1 MTLQS
6 KEICQTQSH
15 RDLVVY
21 SNMPLRQQ
29 LAVSFTKKYRQL
41 DFWLHCLLFGLLG
54 LGLWPLTMWFAQTA
68 HDQSR
73 ILHALIVLVMASV
86 MLVRFGGVTVTRPL
100 ELNASARRALFA
112 AYGILLLTY
121 LAPFV
126 TQSDLAGLLVIPAY
140 CCALAAAVRFTFGEG
155 TRQLT
160 RTGAGTLCAFLL
172 LSTFM
177 SPLDWPLR
185 SMAGKWSAY
194 VLELIGQSAELGL
207 FGQASEPPMLV
218 LVVNEQPFNVAS
230 ECNGFGVIITSLLL
244 ALLLAIHRRLNI
256 FDLGLNL
263 LAGAII
269 GFMFNI
275 VRIVIIVLLAP
286 SMMERYHLMHEI
298 VGGFTYWACL
308 ISVWIALNGPT
319 KPEQALAK

>member
-1 MTLQS
+1 
-6 KEICQTQSH
+6 
-15 RDLVVY
+15 
-21 SNMPLRQQ
+21 MPIRRQI
-29 LAVSFTKKYRQL
+29 AVSFTEKSRQI
-41 DFWLHCLLFGLLG
+41 DFWLHCVLFGLLG
-54 LGLWPLTMWFAQTA
+54 LALWPLTVWFAQTA
-68 HDQSR
+68 HEQSR
-73 ILHALIVLVMASV
+73 ILHALIVLAMASL
-86 MLVRFGGVTVTRPL
+86 MLVRFGGVTITRPL

-126 TQSDLAGLLVIPAY
+126 THSNLTGLLVIPAY
-140 CCALAAAVRFTFGEG
+140 CCALMAAVRFTFGEG

-160 RTGAGTLCAFLL
+160 RTVAGTLCAFLL

-177 SPLDWPLR
+177 APLDWPLR
-185 SMAGKWSAY
+185 SMAGEWSAY
-194 VLELIGQSAELGL
+194 VLELIGQSTELGL
-207 FGQASEPPMLV
+207 FGQAGEPPMLV
-218 LVVNEQPFNVAS
+218 LMVNEQPFHVAS

-263 LAGAII
+263 LAGVII

-286 SMMERYHLMHEI
+286 SMMEHYHLMHEI
-298 VGGFTYWACL
+298 IGGITYWACL
-308 ISVWIALNGPT
+308 ILVWISLNGPT
-319 KPEQALAK
+319 EPERAPAK

>member
-1 MTLQS
+1 
-6 KEICQTQSH
+6 
-15 RDLVVY
+15 
-21 SNMPLRQQ
+21 MPIRRQ
-29 LAVSFTKKYRQL
+29 LAVSFTEKCRQI
-41 DFWLHCLLFGLLG
+41 DFWLHCVLFGLLG
-54 LGLWPLTMWFAQTA
+54 LALWPLTIWFAQTA
-68 HDQSR
+68 HEQSR
-73 ILHALIVLVMASV
+73 ILHALIVLAMASL
-86 MLVRFGGVTVTRPL
+86 MLVRFGGVTIARPL
-100 ELNASARRALFA
+100 ELNASARRALLA

-126 TQSDLAGLLVIPAY
+126 THSNLTGLLVIPAY

-155 TRQLT
+155 THQLT
-160 RTGAGTLCAFLL
+160 RTVAGTLCAFLL

-177 SPLDWPLR
+177 APLDWPLR

-194 VLELIGQSAELGL
+194 VLELIGQSTALGL
-207 FGQASEPPMLV
+207 FGQAGEPPNLV
-218 LVVNEQPFNVAS
+218 LIVNEQPFHVAS

-263 LAGAII
+263 LAGVII
-269 GFMFNI
+269 GFIFTI

-298 VGGFTYWACL
+298 IGGITYWACL
-308 ISVWIALNGPT
+308 ILVWLALNGPT
-319 KPEQALAK
+319 KPEKLPAK

>member
-1 MTLQS
+1 
-6 KEICQTQSH
+6 
-15 RDLVVY
+15 
-21 SNMPLRQQ
+21 MPIRRQ
-29 LAVSFTKKYRQL
+29 LAVSFTEKCRQI
-41 DFWLHCLLFGLLG
+41 DFWLHCVLFGLLG
-54 LGLWPLTMWFAQTA
+54 LALWPLTIWFAQTA
-68 HDQSR
+68 HEQSR
-73 ILHALIVLVMASV
+73 ILHALIVLAMASL
-86 MLVRFGGVTVTRPL
+86 MLVRFGGVTITRPL
-100 ELNASARRALFA
+100 ELNASARRALLA

-126 TQSDLAGLLVIPAY
+126 THSNLTGLLVIPAY

-155 TRQLT
+155 THQLT
-160 RTGAGTLCAFLL
+160 RTVAGTLCAFLL

-177 SPLDWPLR
+177 APLDWPLR

-194 VLELIGQSAELGL
+194 VLELIGQSTALGL
-207 FGQASEPPMLV
+207 FGQAGEPPNLV
-218 LVVNEQPFNVAS
+218 LIVNEQPFHVAS

-263 LAGAII
+263 LAGVII
-269 GFMFNI
+269 GFIFNI

-298 VGGFTYWACL
+298 IGGITYWACL
-308 ISVWIALNGPT
+308 ILVWLALNGPT
-319 KPEQALAK
+319 KPEKLPAK

>member
-1 MTLQS
+1 
-6 KEICQTQSH
+6 
-15 RDLVVY
+15 
-21 SNMPLRQQ
+21 MPLRRQ
-29 LAVSFTKKYRQL
+29 LAVSFTEKCRQI
-41 DFWLHCLLFGLLG
+41 DFWLHCILFGFLG
-54 LGLWPLTMWFAQTA
+54 LALWPLTMWFAQTA

-73 ILHALIVLVMASV
+73 ILHALIVLVMASLI
-86 MLVRFGGVTVTRPL
+86 LVRFGGVTITRTP

-126 TQSDLAGLLVIPAY
+126 THSSLAGLLVIPAY
-140 CCALAAAVRFTFGEG
+140 CCALTAVVRFTFGEG

-160 RTGAGTLCAFLL
+160 RTVAGTLCAFLL

-177 SPLDWPLR
+177 APLDWPLR
-185 SMAGKWSAY
+185 TMAGKWSAY
-194 VLELIGQSAELGL
+194 VLELIGQSTELGL
-207 FGQASEPPMLV
+207 FGQAGEPPILV
-218 LVVNEQPFNVAS
+218 LMVNEQPFHVAS
-230 ECNGFGVIITSLLL
+230 ECNGFGVIITSLLI

-286 SMMERYHLMHEI
+286 SMMEHYHLMHET

-308 ISVWIALNGPT
+308 ILVWISLNGPT
-319 KPEQALAK
+319 EPEKALAK

>member
-1 MTLQS
+1 
-6 KEICQTQSH
+6 
-15 RDLVVY
+15 
-21 SNMPLRQQ
+21 
-29 LAVSFTKKYRQL
+29 
-41 DFWLHCLLFGLLG
+41 
-54 LGLWPLTMWFAQTA
+54 MWFAQTA

-73 ILHALIVLVMASV
+73 ILHALIVLVMASLI
-86 MLVRFGGVTVTRPL
+86 LVRFGGVTITRTL

-126 TQSDLAGLLVIPAY
+126 THSSLAGLLVIPAY
-140 CCALAAAVRFTFGEG
+140 CCALTAVVRFTFGEG

-160 RTGAGTLCAFLL
+160 RTVAGTLCAFLL

-177 SPLDWPLR
+177 APLDWPLR

-194 VLELIGQSAELGL
+194 VLELIGQSTELGL
-207 FGQASEPPMLV
+207 FGQAGEPPILV
-218 LVVNEQPFNVAS
+218 LMVNEQPFHVAS
-230 ECNGFGVIITSLLL
+230 ECNGFGVIITSLLI
-244 ALLLAIHRRLNI
+244 ALLLAIYRRMNI

-269 GFMFNI
+269 GFIFNI

-286 SMMERYHLMHEI
+286 SMMEHYHLMHEI

-308 ISVWIALNGPT
+308 ILVWISLNGPT
-319 KPEQALAK
+319 EPEKALAK

>member
-1 MTLQS
+1 
-6 KEICQTQSH
+6 
-15 RDLVVY
+15 
-21 SNMPLRQQ
+21 MPLRRQ
-29 LAVSFTKKYRQL
+29 LAVSFTEKCRQI
-41 DFWLHCLLFGLLG
+41 DFWLHCILFGFLG
-54 LGLWPLTMWFAQTA
+54 LALWPLTMWFAQTA

-73 ILHALIVLVMASV
+73 ILHALIVLVMASLI
-86 MLVRFGGVTVTRPL
+86 LVRFGGVTITRTL

-126 TQSDLAGLLVIPAY
+126 THSSLAGLLVIPAY
-140 CCALAAAVRFTFGEG
+140 CCALTAVVRFTFGEG

-160 RTGAGTLCAFLL
+160 RTVAGTLCAFLL

-177 SPLDWPLR
+177 APLDWPLR
-185 SMAGKWSAY
+185 TMAGKWSAY
-194 VLELIGQSAELGL
+194 VLELIGQSTELGL
-207 FGQASEPPMLV
+207 FGQAGEPPILV
-218 LVVNEQPFNVAS
+218 LMVNEQPFHVAS
-230 ECNGFGVIITSLLL
+230 ECNGFGVIITSLLI
-244 ALLLAIHRRLNI
+244 ALLLAIYRRLNI

-286 SMMERYHLMHEI
+286 SMMEHYHLMHEI

-308 ISVWIALNGPT
+308 ILAWISLNGPT
-319 KPEQALAK
+319 EPEKALAK

>member
-1 MTLQS
+1 
-6 KEICQTQSH
+6 
-15 RDLVVY
+15 
-21 SNMPLRQQ
+21 MPLRRQ
-29 LAVSFTKKYRQL
+29 LAASFTEKCRQI
-41 DFWLHCLLFGLLG
+41 DFWLHCVLFGLLG
-54 LGLWPLTMWFAQTA
+54 LALWPLTIWFAQTA

-73 ILHALIVLVMASV
+73 ILHALIILVMASV
-86 MLVRFGGVTVTRPL
+86 TLVRFGGVTVTRPL

-121 LAPFV
+121 LAPLV
-126 TQSDLAGLLVIPAY
+126 TDSGLAGLLVIPSY
-140 CCALAAAVRFTFGEG
+140 CCALTAAVRFTFGEG

-160 RTGAGTLCAFLL
+160 RTVAGSLCAFLL

-177 SPLDWPLR
+177 APLDWPLR

-207 FGQASEPPMLV
+207 FGQAGEPPKIV
-218 LVVNEQPFNVAS
+218 LMANEHPFHVAS

-286 SMMERYHLMHEI
+286 SMMEHYHLMHEI

-308 ISVWIALNGPT
+308 ILVWISLNGPT
-319 KPEQALAK
+319 KPEKALAK

>member
-6 KEICQTQSH
+6 KEICQSLGH

-21 SNMPLRQQ
+21 SNMPIRRQ
-29 LAVSFTKKYRQL
+29 LAVSFTKKCRQI
-41 DFWLHCLLFGLLG
+41 DFWLHCVLFGLLG
-54 LGLWPLTMWFAQTA
+54 LALWPLTIWFAQTA
-68 HDQSR
+68 HEQSR
-73 ILHALIVLVMASV
+73 ILHALIVLAMASL
-86 MLVRFGGVTVTRPL
+86 MLVRFGGVTITRPL
-100 ELNASARRALFA
+100 ELNASARRALLA

-126 TQSDLAGLLVIPAY
+126 THSNLTGLLVIPAY

-155 TRQLT
+155 TYQLT
-160 RTGAGTLCAFLL
+160 RTVAGTLCAFLL

-177 SPLDWPLR
+177 APLDWPLR

-194 VLELIGQSAELGL
+194 VLELIGQSTTLGL
-207 FGQASEPPMLV
+207 FGQAGEPPILV
-218 LVVNEQPFNVAS
+218 LIVNEQPFHVAS

-244 ALLLAIHRRLNI
+244 ALLLTIHRRLNI

-263 LAGAII
+263 LAGVII
-269 GFMFNI
+269 GFIFNI

-298 VGGFTYWACL
+298 IGGITYWACL
-308 ISVWIALNGPT
+308 ILVWLALNGPT
-319 KPEQALAK
+319 KPETLPAK

>member
-1 MTLQS
+1 
-6 KEICQTQSH
+6 
-15 RDLVVY
+15 
-21 SNMPLRQQ
+21 MPLRRQ
-29 LAVSFTKKYRQL
+29 LAVSFTEKCRQI
-41 DFWLHCLLFGLLG
+41 DFWLHCILFGFLG
-54 LGLWPLTMWFAQTA
+54 LALWPLTMWFAQTA

-73 ILHALIVLVMASV
+73 ILHALIVLVMASLI
-86 MLVRFGGVTVTRPL
+86 LVRFGGVTITRTL

-126 TQSDLAGLLVIPAY
+126 THSSLAGLLVIPAY
-140 CCALAAAVRFTFGEG
+140 CCALTAVVRFTFGEG

-160 RTGAGTLCAFLL
+160 RTVAGTLCAFLL

-177 SPLDWPLR
+177 APLDWPLR
-185 SMAGKWSAY
+185 TMAGKWSAY
-194 VLELIGQSAELGL
+194 VLELIGQSTELGL
-207 FGQASEPPMLV
+207 FGQAGEPPILV
-218 LVVNEQPFNVAS
+218 LMVNEQPFHVAS
-230 ECNGFGVIITSLLL
+230 ECNGFGVIITSLLI

-286 SMMERYHLMHEI
+286 SMMEHYYLMHEI

-308 ISVWIALNGPT
+308 ILVWISLNGPT
-319 KPEQALAK
+319 EPEKALAK

>member
-1 MTLQS
+1 
-6 KEICQTQSH
+6 
-15 RDLVVY
+15 
-21 SNMPLRQQ
+21 MPIRRQ
-29 LAVSFTKKYRQL
+29 LAVSFTEKCRQI
-41 DFWLHCLLFGLLG
+41 DFWLHCVLFGLLG
-54 LGLWPLTMWFAQTA
+54 LALWPLTMWFAQTA

-126 TQSDLAGLLVIPAY
+126 THSSLAGLLVIPAY
-140 CCALAAAVRFTFGEG
+140 CCALTAAVRFTFGEG

-160 RTGAGTLCAFLL
+160 RTVAGTLCAFLL

-177 SPLDWPLR
+177 APLDWPLR

-207 FGQASEPPMLV
+207 FGQAGEPPKIV
-218 LVVNEQPFNVAS
+218 LMANEHPFHVAS

-263 LAGAII
+263 LAGVII

-286 SMMERYHLMHEI
+286 SMMEHYHLMHEI
-298 VGGFTYWACL
+298 IGGITYWACL
-308 ISVWIALNGPT
+308 ILVWISLNGPT
-319 KPEQALAK
+319 KPEKALAK

>member
-6 KEICQTQSH
+6 KEICQSRSH
-15 RDLVVY
+15 RDLVVC
-21 SNMPLRQQ
+21 SNMPIRRQ
-29 LAVSFTKKYRQL
+29 LAVSFTEKCRQI
-41 DFWLHCLLFGLLG
+41 DFWLHCVLFGLLG
-54 LGLWPLTMWFAQTA
+54 LALWPLTMWFAQTA

-126 TQSDLAGLLVIPAY
+126 THSSLAGLLVIPAY
-140 CCALAAAVRFTFGEG
+140 CCALTAAVRFTFGEG

-160 RTGAGTLCAFLL
+160 RTVAGTLCAFLL

-177 SPLDWPLR
+177 APLDWPLR
-185 SMAGKWSAY
+185 SIAGKWSAY
-194 VLELIGQSAELGL
+194 VLELVGQSTELGL
-207 FGQASEPPMLV
+207 FGQTGEPPILV
-218 LVVNEQPFNVAS
+218 LMVNQHPFHVAS
-230 ECNGFGVIITSLLL
+230 ECNGFGVIMTSLLL

-263 LAGAII
+263 LAGVII

-286 SMMERYHLMHEI
+286 SMMEHYHLMHEI
-298 VGGFTYWACL
+298 IGGITYWACL
-308 ISVWIALNGPT
+308 ILVWISLNGPT
-319 KPEQALAK
+319 KPEKALAK